1 MRRAARAR
9 QSAAPRGTRGA
20 GGGRGGGPA
29 GRGAGHL
36 TSCFPA
42 RGQTQLC
49 GGISLPSSVPLS
61 PFPRP
66 PLLFAS
72 ASPPPHPA
80 FLLLQEN
87 NLTVDLLTGEEFASW
102 IKKKKKKAER
112 SLGTVARGG

>member
-1 MRRAARAR
+1 MRQAACAR
-9 QSAAPRGTRGA
+9 PSAAPGGTGGA

-42 RGQTQLC
+42 RRQTQLC

-61 PFPRP
+61 LPPPSPF
-66 PLLFAS
+66 LLLL
-72 ASPPPHPA
+72 PPHPA